1 MWDQCTYHCVKI
13 CTTTN
18 IVCCHLVAMLL
29 SATWNLHSML
39 DISVVRGRLAYCV
52 LVQSSLCRCH
62 AVVVIPCQWLSSH
75 VIDPLSSCVSARC
88 VRMNVGWGVLT
99 RTTQPRQTM
108 NLCCCSLFG
117 CHIADSDM
125 APGFC
130 IEEMIGRGR

>member
-1 MWDQCTYHCVKI
+1 VGPVYIPLCQNMHNNEHC
-13 CTTTN
+13 
-18 IVCCHLVAMLL
+18 LL
-29 SATWNLHSML
+29 SFGCHVAVGDMEPAFHVRY
-39 DISVVRGRLAYCV
+39 ISGEGEVSLLCSCPV
-52 LVQSSLCRCH
+52 LIVSLSCR
-62 AVVVIPCQWLSSH
+62 WLSSH